1 MEFSFLIR
9 SLKNAQ
15 RRMEIRN
22 FDQLFSLDSYLFKLS
37 SNFTEM
43 MTIENYRL
51 GLSDCERT
59 ISVQEMMNVSE
70 HHKYPNPVERCRTK
84 IARVNGTLERGLKM
98 YIYRNQLLQG

>member
-1 MEFSFLIR
+1 M
-9 SLKNAQ
+9 
-15 RRMEIRN
+15 RN
-22 FDQLFSLDSYLFKLS
+22 FDQLFSLDSYLSKLS

-84 IARVNGTLERGLKM
+84 IARVNGTLERGLKKSE
-98 YIYRNQLLQG
+98 ISCYRDKKLDEQRNAWE